1 MNVIT
6 TETITAL
13 EMLVIHADCQ
23 RAFSRS
29 RIRVSWSAIISR
41 RASITAKR
49 FEMSAS
55 SDGVVA
61 RGESS
66 GITLRLGL
74 LQQACLLGLAL
85 VLLVMA
91 MVRCQRF
98 PLVFLW

>member
-1 MNVIT
+1 
-6 TETITAL
+6 
-13 EMLVIHADCQ
+13 
-23 RAFSRS
+23 
-29 RIRVSWSAIISR
+29 
-41 RASITAKR
+41 
-49 FEMSAS
+49 MSAS